1 MTDDLKVMET
11 LTDTAIDSAKGYE
24 KAAELAK
31 TPGLA
36 TVLRDQAAKRRQL
49 IADMNAEISR
59 LGGSSRTSGST
70 TGAAHRAWT
79 AISDAFS
86 KGDEE
91 ATERVEEGEDYIEKK
106 FREALERGDFSQQ
119 TRDVLVRAHAQIA
132 EGERLTDRLEE
143 QYD

>member
-1 MTDDLKVMET
+1 MANDLKILET

-24 KAAELAK
+24 SAADLAK
-31 TPGLA
+31 TPGL
-36 TVLRDQAAKRRQL
+36 TKVLREQATKRRQL
-49 IADMNAEISR
+49 VEELNAEIVR
-59 LGGSSRTSGST
+59 LGGSPRTSGST
-70 TGAAHRAWT
+70 MGAAHRAWT

-106 FREALERGDFSQQ
+106 FREALDNGDFGPQ
-119 TRDVLVRAHAQIA
+119 TRDVLERAHAEIS